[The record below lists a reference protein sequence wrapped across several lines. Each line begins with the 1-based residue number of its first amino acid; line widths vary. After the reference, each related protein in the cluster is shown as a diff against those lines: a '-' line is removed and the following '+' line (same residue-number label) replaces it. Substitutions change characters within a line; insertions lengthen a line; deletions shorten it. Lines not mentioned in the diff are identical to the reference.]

1 MRMLTDLLCS
11 QITSSIIKCVLKC
24 WIMLLIVGCP
34 THNNG
39 LSPFVADKN
48 SKMLRKNQY
57 LLLPH
62 VPNRNGDK
70 IDASNSSSN
79 NNETSDT
86 NDMNLQQIVNH
97 NFLMETSENNNLA
110 SVNENDE
117 NYFEIFKTP
126 MRFGT
131 DNHTEVIAQVGTTAH
146 LPCTI
151 HNIGEGVVSWIRK
164 NDYHLLTV
172 GLTTYSSDER
182 FSATHLKNS
191 EDWTLQIKYV
201 QMRDAGQYECQVTK
215 YPPMSIFLTLN
226 VVEARAEIVGPSLK
240 YLTPGSTLKL
250 ICKVL
255 QSTEATAYIF
265 WYHDNRMIN
274 YDLDRGIN
282 VSSEADFHYSEL
294 TILHTTKNHSGNY
307 TCVPSNSQPA
317 SVVVHIFK
325 GDVAAMY
332 HEHRSCGSCCWLKHH
347 FMNIILLLVISRLVS
362 FVKFKFVA
370 V

>member
-1 MRMLTDLLCS
+1 MRLLTD
-11 QITSSIIKCVLKC
+11 TSRIVNGVFKC
-24 WIMLLIVGCP
+24 WIVLLIVGP
-34 THNNG
+34 SHNNG
-39 LSPFVADKN
+39 LSSFVSDKS

-62 VPNRNGDK
+62 VPSRDNSKVDT
-70 IDASNSSSN
+70 SNITANSN
-79 NNETSDT
+79 NESNETSDL
-86 NDMNLQQIVNH
+86 NLDAQGTVNQ
-97 NFLMETSENNNLA
+97 NFLMESHKNEHHIA
-110 SVNENDE
+110 MINENDE

-126 MRFGT
+126 MKFGT
-131 DNHTEVIAQVGTTAH
+131 ENNTEVTAQIGTTAH

-151 HNIGEGVVSWIRK
+151 HNVGEGVVSWIRRK
-164 NDYHLLTV
+164 DYHLLTV

-182 FSATHLKNS
+182 FCATHLKNS
-191 EDWTLQIKYV
+191 EDWTLQIKFV
-201 QMRDAGQYECQVTK
+201 QMRDGGSYECQVTK
-215 YPPMSIFLTLN
+215 YPPTSIFLTLN
-226 VVEARAEIVGPSLK
+226 VVEARAEIVGPTLK

-294 TILHTTKNHSGNY
+294 TILHATKNHSGNY
-307 TCVPSNSQPA
+307 SCVPSNSQPA

-332 HEHRSCGSCCWLKHH
+332 HEHRSGCSSNFPFTFTYAVNLITVEI
-347 FMNIILLLVISRLVS
+347 FVRLLMKFAVVI
-362 FVKFKFVA
+362 
-370 V
+370 